1 MRFLKIALSLVI
13 VAVAVFA
20 GVFVLAGVLIVGALY
35 FLIQRLRGKPTFV
48 RFGIPPRPPGRSAA
62 SSAGSGS
69 GEVIDVTA
77 TEVAPPAPA
86 RPALER

>member
-35 FLIQRLRGKPTFV
+35 FLIQRLRGKPAFV
-48 RFGIPPRPPGRSAA
+48 RFGLPPRPPVRPSAA
-62 SSAGSGS
+62 ARGAGAGDI
-69 GEVIDVTA
+69 IDVTA
-77 TEVAPPAPA
+77 TEVAPPARQLP
-86 RPALER
+86 PG

>member
-35 FLIQRLRGKPTFV
+35 FLIQRLRGKPTFI
-48 RFGIPPRPPGRSAA
+48 RFGLPPRPPVRPSTAA
-62 SSAGSGS
+62 RGAGSGDI
-69 GEVIDVTA
+69 IDVTA
-77 TEVAPPAPA
+77 TEVAPPARQLP
-86 RPALER
+86 PG

>member
-35 FLIQRLRGKPTFV
+35 FLIQRLRGQPTLI
-48 RFGIPPRPPGRSAA
+48 RFGVPPRPPARP
-62 SSAGSGS
+62 SSARGAAPGDI
-69 GEVIDVTA
+69 IDVTA
-77 TEVAPPAPA
+77 TEVAPPARQLP
-86 RPALER
+86 PG